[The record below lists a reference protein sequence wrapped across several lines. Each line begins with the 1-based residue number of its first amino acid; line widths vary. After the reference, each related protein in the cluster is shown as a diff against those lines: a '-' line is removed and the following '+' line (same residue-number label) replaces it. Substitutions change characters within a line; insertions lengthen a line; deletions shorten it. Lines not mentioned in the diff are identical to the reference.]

1 MRKLLVTLGFVL
13 IIGLII
19 FLSIPRNPKPII
31 NTPDGK
37 YKEEIVRLN
46 EEIKGYELTIAA
58 LNDSL
63 KVIDSIISNNQTKVI
78 YIKSQANEK
87 ANRVSSYT
95 SKQLNEFL
103 SERYKDS
110 IR

>member
-1 MRKLLVTLGFVL
+1 MRKLLVIGGFIL
-13 IIGLII
+13 IIALII
-19 FLSIPRNPKPII
+19 ILSIPRNPAP
-31 NTPDGK
+31 TPPPSNHKD
-37 YKEEIVRLN
+37 EIVRLT
-46 EEIKGYELTIAA
+46 EQIKGYEMTIAA

-63 KVIDSIISNNQTKVI
+63 AVMDSIINNNQTKVI
-78 YIKSQANEK
+78 YIKNQANEK
-87 ANRVSSYT
+87 ANRVSSYS